1 MPKIFPLT
9 PSLSYV
15 HVSFFPPCCPFQYLI
30 LSSYSISFLSLCFLR
45 VHCDAYLSLLC
56 PISFISLNVLPIFLF
71 PLCSSLSHTHIV
83 MPTYLFYVLSLL
95 FIWISVFPIFCF
107 LFIHLSLSHCD
118 AYLSFC
124 HISSIS
130 LYVLPIFL
138 FTSCSSLSHCDGYL
152 YLLCPI
158 LYIALTLYTNVSL
171 SCASFSLSSVLLLHC
186 FFYLSKLVSSMSI
199 IFLHLYL

>member
-95 FIWISVFPIFCF
+95 FIWISVFPIF
-107 LFIHLSLSHCD
+107 LFPF
-118 AYLSFC
+118 Y
-124 HISSIS
+124 
-130 LYVLPIFL
+130 
-138 FTSCSSLSHCDGYL
+138 SSLSITLWCLSIFLSHLFYL
-152 YLLCPI
+152 FICPSYLSI
-158 LYIALTLYTNVSL
+158 YFMFISL
-171 SCASFSLSSVLLLHC
+171 SLWRLSISFMSYLIHSSYIVYQCLSVMCILLSL
-186 FFYLSKLVSSMSI
+186 
-199 IFLHLYL
+199 